1 MPFGSCPMM
10 IGDFDR
16 TRTEEATGCMQF
28 LADTLGFSDST
39 EQELTIDPKYVLT
52 SHWSSCKILKQNYR
66 ERLTNKSHSSS
77 KCEFKV
83 HIILRL

>member
-1 MPFGSCPMM
+1 MGKKRPEHFVDFIFARSLSLGVGWKKRSAEKCMPFGSCPMM

-39 EQELTIDPKYVLT
+39 EQELTPNTY
-52 SHWSSCKILKQNYR
+52 
-66 ERLTNKSHSSS
+66 
-77 KCEFKV
+77 
-83 HIILRL
+83 